1 MLPDQK
7 LLRIPGPT
15 PIPPSVKQAMSRP
28 MIGHRSQEASELIQS
43 IRPGLGPLFGTKEE
57 VMIVTGS
64 GTSGLETAVVNA
76 AAPDDEVLVIV
87 TGAFGDRF
95 AKICEAYDLKTHR
108 MDVEWG
114 KAARPEQVEQYLK
127 SHPDIRVVFATFC
140 ETSTGVLNPIGEIGK
155 VVQHSSDALF
165 VVDGV
170 SAIGGVEANMDDWGV
185 DIFVTGS
192 QKALMLPAG
201 LALIAVSERAWK
213 KIESNPQHRFYLD
226 LKKYKEKIE
235 GNSTPFTPALSL
247 LFGLRQVLELFE
259 EEGLKQVFNRHKLMM
274 NMTREAFRALQ
285 LPLFT
290 SDQDASPTVTA
301 VQPDRFSAEEFRQV
315 IRKEFGLSVAGG
327 QQDLKGQIFRVGH
340 MGYSSPA
347 DVLQTIS
354 LVEIGLKTIGA
365 RFDFGQ
371 GVAAAQ
377 QVYTNWREQ

>member
-15 PIPPSVKQAMSRP
+15 PIPPSVSRAMSQP
-28 MIGHRSQEASELIQS
+28 MIGHRSQEASDLIET
-43 IRPGLGPLFGTKEE
+43 IRPGLGPLFGTSED
-57 VMIVTGS
+57 VLVITGS

-76 AAPDDEVLVIV
+76 AHPGDEVLVIV

-95 AKICEAYDLKTHR
+95 AKICDAYELQTHR

-114 KAARPEQVEQYLK
+114 KAADPEQVEQYLK
-127 SHPDIRVVFATFC
+127 DHPDIRVVFATFC

-155 VVQHSSDALF
+155 AVKSSSDALF

-170 SAIGGVEANMDDWGV
+170 SAIGGVRAKMDEWGV

-201 LALIAVSERAWK
+201 LALIAVSQQAWK
-213 KIESNPQHRFYLD
+213 VIESNPQKRFYFD
-226 LKKYKEKIE
+226 LKKYKDKIE

-247 LFGLRQVLELFE
+247 LFGLKQVLELFE
-259 EEGLKQVFNRHKLMM
+259 QEGLDEVFNRHQLMM
-274 NMTREAFRALQ
+274 KMNREALTALN
-285 LPLFT
+285 LPLLT
-290 SDQDASPTVTA
+290 DDRDASPTVTA
-301 VQPDRFSAEEFRQV
+301 VRPNGFNAEDFRKVIREEFA
-315 IRKEFGLSVAGG
+315 LSLAGG
-327 QQDLKGQIFRVGH
+327 QQNLKGKIFRVGH

-354 LVEIGLKTIGA
+354 LMEVGLRKIGVHVE
-365 RFDFGQ
+365 FGT

-377 QVYTNWREQ
+377 EVYTNWGEK